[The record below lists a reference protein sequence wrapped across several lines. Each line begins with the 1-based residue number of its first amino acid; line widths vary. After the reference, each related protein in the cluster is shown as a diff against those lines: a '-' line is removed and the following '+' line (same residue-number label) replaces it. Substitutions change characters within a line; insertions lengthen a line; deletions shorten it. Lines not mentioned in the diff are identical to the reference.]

1 MKNRYEI
8 PKNSDGARRATFVV
22 EDKDAAAIAVI
33 SEYLQTSKCRGWL
46 TRTEAIR
53 HALHYTA
60 EALRAAGELSG

>member
-1 MKNRYEI
+1 MENRYEI
-8 PKNSDGARRATFVV
+8 PKNADGVRRATFVV

-33 SEYLQTSKCRGWL
+33 SEHLQKGRGWL

-60 EALRAAGELSG
+60 EALKAAGEAVGMR